1 MATIAQEYI
10 QEGYEKGM
18 ERGMERGVERG
29 VERGMLEEK
38 KNIARQ
44 LLDSYDIKEISN
56 ITGLHIDEIMA
67 LYTYKN

>member
-1 MATIAQEYI
+1 
-10 QEGYEKGM
+10 
-18 ERGMERGVERG
+18 MERGVERG